1 MCGACSRATAADSTV
16 KPLEKFVIAGT
27 PEEVAEHARAPY
39 DAGAH
44 RVEFGTPQGLP
55 TRHGVELLCRRV
67 VPLLRR

>member
-1 MCGACSRATAADSTV
+1 MN
-16 KPLEKFVIAGT
+16 PLEKFVIAGP
-27 PEEVAEHARAPY
+27 PEAVAEHARAQY

-44 RVEFGTPQGLP
+44 RVELGTPEGLT